1 MMADKQNKNLPEQP
15 ETETSVEKAEKP
27 EKTESP
33 KKTRKPNAAFQK
45 KLKYGGLAT
54 AITCVAVA
62 IVVVVNLLVSRLV
75 ERYPLKLD
83 LTANGVYEISEDSIS
98 FLQGMEKEVNFTVL
112 MSESSFETNGTY
124 MKMVS
129 ELLERYAQYSDKIHL
144 TYADPTTNPDVVNRY
159 QTNYAGT
166 LTQGDIVVSDAEDDT
181 KIRVVSVSSLF
192 SYDQQKYNYYA
203 YTGQGSLDDCITGFS
218 GEQNLTSALMYV
230 TDANPVRVAVL
241 ASANGEPLY
250 NQNYNGYSLAM
261 FSTLLMRNGYDIQTV
276 DLYTDTLDPA
286 EYDLAVLPAPVN
298 DLTSSAIDNI
308 SAFLYNDGEY
318 NRNLI
323 YFADF
328 TQSATPNLDELLSTW
343 GIEVTQNLVMEGN
356 SSAAQQVSL
365 TVFGSASVPVA
376 QIADETYAEGLANT
390 SLPIVAPFCRSVN
403 LLWDST
409 SNGITTSVLK
419 TADTVYLNEM
429 NSETENT
436 DKSAA
441 GEQTVMAVSSRK
453 QMIDNVSHGS
463 SVMVF
468 GSMMLADYNV
478 LQVTSYNN
486 AQFLVSAVNHM
497 TGKESGIVIAEKPV
511 ADQTVSMTAG
521 AVRGSSIAV
530 FAVPMAIIVIGVV
543 VIVRRRNK

>member
-1 MMADKQNKNLPEQP
+1 MMADEQNKNLPEQP
-15 ETETSVEKAEKP
+15 ETAVLAEGDGKP
-27 EKTESP
+27 QKN
-33 KKTRKPNAAFQK
+33 KKPNAAFRK
-45 KLKYGGLAT
+45 KMKYGGLAT

-83 LTANGVYEISEDSIS
+83 LTANGVYEISEDSIN
-98 FLQGMEKEVNFTVL
+98 FVQGIEKDVNFTVL

-129 ELLERYAQYSDKIHL
+129 ELLERYSQHSDKIHL

-159 QTNYAGT
+159 QANYAGT
-166 LTQGDIVVSDAEDDT
+166 LSQGDIVVSDAEDDT
-181 KIRVVSVSSLF
+181 KMRVVSVSSLF

-203 YTGQGSLDDCITGFS
+203 YTGQGTLDDCITGFS

-276 DLYTDTLDPA
+276 DLYTDNLDPA

-298 DLTSSAIDNI
+298 DLTSTAIDSI

-328 TQSATPNLDELLSTW
+328 TQSETPNLDELLSTW
-343 GIEVTQNLVMEGN
+343 GIEVTRNLVMEGDT
-356 SSAAQQVSL
+356 SAAQQVSL
-365 TVFGSASVPVA
+365 SAFGSAAVPVA
-376 QIADETYAEGLANT
+376 QIADETYTENLVNT
-390 SLPIVAPFCRSVN
+390 SLPVVAPFCRSIN

-409 SNGITTSVLK
+409 SSGITTSVLK

-429 NSETENT
+429 SSETENT
-436 DKSAA
+436 DKTPA

-463 SVMVF
+463 SVMVL

-486 AQFLVSAVNHM
+486 AQFLVGAVNNM
-497 TGKESGIVIAEKPV
+497 TGKESGIVIAEKSV
-511 ADQTVSMTAG
+511 ADQTVTLTAG

>member
-1 MMADKQNKNLPEQP
+1 MADKQNKNLPEQP
-15 ETETSVEKAEKP
+15 ETEASVEKS

-276 DLYTDTLDPA
+276 DLYTDTLDPT

-298 DLTSSAIDNI
+298 DLTSSAIDSI

-356 SSAAQQVSL
+356 SSAAQQVS
-365 TVFGSASVPVA
+365 
-376 QIADETYAEGLANT
+376 
-390 SLPIVAPFCRSVN
+390 
-403 LLWDST
+403 
-409 SNGITTSVLK
+409 
-419 TADTVYLNEM
+419 
-429 NSETENT
+429 
-436 DKSAA
+436 
-441 GEQTVMAVSSRK
+441 
-453 QMIDNVSHGS
+453 
-463 SVMVF
+463 
-468 GSMMLADYNV
+468 
-478 LQVTSYNN
+478 
-486 AQFLVSAVNHM
+486 
-497 TGKESGIVIAEKPV
+497 
-511 ADQTVSMTAG
+511 
-521 AVRGSSIAV
+521 
-530 FAVPMAIIVIGVV
+530 
-543 VIVRRRNK
+543 